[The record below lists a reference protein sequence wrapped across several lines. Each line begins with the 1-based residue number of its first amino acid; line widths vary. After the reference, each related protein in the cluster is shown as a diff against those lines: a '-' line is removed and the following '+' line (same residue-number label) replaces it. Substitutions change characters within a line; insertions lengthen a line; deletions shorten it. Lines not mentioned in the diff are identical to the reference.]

1 MAPMWLLPSALRARI
16 AMVTILGIFLV
27 PVTTSSLRGL
37 NHVLSCRDEVQAT
50 LAVDTTAAGN
60 SVVLGSADTVT
71 REEPP
76 ALCGGLTVSLTL
88 AEITEDRADVVV
100 SIANDTDADWTGSV
114 ELRLGNTSVPV
125 GIGSVDV
132 GTTATD
138 TVRLRVEPDRRYEI
152 SGTLL
157 IGP

>member
-50 LAVDTTAAGN
+50 LAVDTTAAGD

-114 ELRLGNTSVPV
+114 ELRLGGTSVPV
-125 GIGSVDV
+125 GIGSVDT